1 MKETI
6 ITNIIP
12 KTHRYI
18 LFGLFFTFFLGFFT
32 FIALLEGI
40 NCDRLSF
47 NGLKIEKL
55 YLKWENGLLIRASK
69 VDLSAFKR
77 DNLPLTL
84 KPLGKLPPL
93 IRHTQRWV
101 KQIDID
107 TIQYESIRLS
117 LHYRENSLGKITLYD
132 ENGSYNGTF
141 SLNENLFK
149 LSLPHARLNG
159 ALISGNLTVELPQ
172 QRLHTNISL
181 NLPQTP
187 PLIIKASGDTD
198 SLMFALHTDEPL
210 RSVQPIIDFLDVDPE
225 VQPWITHYAKASLIT
240 LERFEGKF
248 HYDKPEELIKGLQA
262 KATIFNGEYTF
273 AQGFEPIKSPR
284 IDLYYRVGKLHIL
297 PKSGTFYALPTENSS
312 VILDFTTPHTMLDAQ
327 IRTAH
332 AKLNVP
338 ITNLLNFYDIHLPI
352 QQSSGECDVDLNLSI
367 NLHSLDTVVKG
378 IFRPTASE
386 LLLDQIPL
394 KTQGGVVNVNRNK
407 VTFDNF
413 TAHYGEDVAHARVK
427 GEYDASSEEG
437 SVSIDAYDIVPL
449 GNKKQLSLWDS
460 REPLRVKYIIA
471 PKGDSLSIMPSR
483 WNVLGEK
490 LDIEAFR
497 APFDYRNATSSLQ
510 SVPFSLSNTIHGKI
524 NGYFNGSKK
533 QTDIQ
538 IELNDFKLGEIQ
550 LTHAPFNIDI
560 HYDHNHSTLRSSH
573 ASAWSIHQLPL
584 LLSPFHASMDGNE
597 IAFEQIEAVLGDLLK
612 GKFTGHLS
620 LDTLKGSIRIN
631 DMIPLSPKI
640 SPLVDA
646 QESLQLSL
654 DASGEEIVL
663 DSDALKAHFS
673 TIPNG
678 WKITL
683 DDIALLSMRSP
694 ILRQYHVEK
703 GNLNLFYTP
712 ENSQYTFN
720 GTIEYPYSLMMI
732 NNKAVSKYHFS
743 GLYQDGRTSIRVND
757 RLIINRRDD
766 QIDVQAKNIGIN
778 VPQLFSFLIANQPNQ
793 ESSSK
798 GDSQTPPIRI
808 HTSNTYLYLMKGRK
822 IVADRMEA
830 TLNNDDLDASLYHMG
845 GSAALKIRNGL
856 FYIDGNGFN
865 DKFMEH
871 LFALSDFSGGKFS
884 FQAKGEADAFE
895 GVMRVENTIL
905 KDYKVLNNVLAFVN
919 TVPSLATFSL
929 PSYNRQGL
937 PVKEGYAH
945 FAYNKGIVNVDNF
958 TLNSPEMNILG
969 EGRAD
974 LNAQILNG
982 TLTLKTDLGSVLG
995 KVPMVGYILFG
1006 ENGSLSTTLTL
1017 SGKLDDPKVET
1028 AIAKEIATAP
1038 FNILKRTVVYP
1049 FLWMMD
1055 DKKKK

>member
-654 DASGEEIVL
+654 DASGEEIIL

-732 NNKAVSKYHFS
+732 NDKAVSKYHFS

-1006 ENGSLSTTLTL
+1006 EDGSLSTTLTL

>member
-1 MKETI
+1 M
-6 ITNIIP
+6 
-12 KTHRYI
+12 
-18 LFGLFFTFFLGFFT
+18 
-32 FIALLEGI
+32 LEGI

-654 DASGEEIVL
+654 DASGEEIIL

-732 NNKAVSKYHFS
+732 NDKAVSKYHFS

-1006 ENGSLSTTLTL
+1006 EDGSLSTTLTL

>member
-778 VPQLFSFLIANQPNQ
+778 VPQLFYFLIVHLANIILCVFLYSLKHAKPLPLLLEMQF
-793 ESSSK
+793 SSLV
-798 GDSQTPPIRI
+798 I
-808 HTSNTYLYLMKGRK
+808 
-822 IVADRMEA
+822 
-830 TLNNDDLDASLYHMG
+830 NNYSSM
-845 GSAALKIRNGL
+845 
-856 FYIDGNGFN
+856 
-865 DKFMEH
+865 
-871 LFALSDFSGGKFS
+871 
-884 FQAKGEADAFE
+884 
-895 GVMRVENTIL
+895 
-905 KDYKVLNNVLAFVN
+905 
-919 TVPSLATFSL
+919 
-929 PSYNRQGL
+929 
-937 PVKEGYAH
+937 
-945 FAYNKGIVNVDNF
+945 
-958 TLNSPEMNILG
+958 
-969 EGRAD
+969 
-974 LNAQILNG
+974 
-982 TLTLKTDLGSVLG
+982 
-995 KVPMVGYILFG
+995 
-1006 ENGSLSTTLTL
+1006 
-1017 SGKLDDPKVET
+1017 
-1028 AIAKEIATAP
+1028 
-1038 FNILKRTVVYP
+1038 
-1049 FLWMMD
+1049 
-1055 DKKKK
+1055 

>member
-1 MKETI
+1 M
-6 ITNIIP
+6 
-12 KTHRYI
+12 
-18 LFGLFFTFFLGFFT
+18 
-32 FIALLEGI
+32 LEGI

-778 VPQLFSFLIANQPNQ
+778 VPQLFYFLIANQPNQ
-793 ESSSK
+793 ESSPK

>member
-1 MKETI
+1 M
-6 ITNIIP
+6 
-12 KTHRYI
+12 
-18 LFGLFFTFFLGFFT
+18 
-32 FIALLEGI
+32 LEGI

-654 DASGEEIVL
+654 DASGEEIIL

-732 NNKAVSKYHFS
+732 NDKAVSKYHFS

-778 VPQLFSFLIANQPNQ
+778 VPQLFYFLIANQPNQ
-793 ESSSK
+793 ESSPK

-1006 ENGSLSTTLTL
+1006 EDGSLSTTLTL

>member
-1 MKETI
+1 M
-6 ITNIIP
+6 
-12 KTHRYI
+12 
-18 LFGLFFTFFLGFFT
+18 
-32 FIALLEGI
+32 
-40 NCDRLSF
+40 
-47 NGLKIEKL
+47 
-55 YLKWENGLLIRASK
+55 
-69 VDLSAFKR
+69 
-77 DNLPLTL
+77 
-84 KPLGKLPPL
+84 
-93 IRHTQRWV
+93 
-101 KQIDID
+101 
-107 TIQYESIRLS
+107 
-117 LHYRENSLGKITLYD
+117 
-132 ENGSYNGTF
+132 
-141 SLNENLFK
+141 
-149 LSLPHARLNG
+149 
-159 ALISGNLTVELPQ
+159 
-172 QRLHTNISL
+172 
-181 NLPQTP
+181 
-187 PLIIKASGDTD
+187 
-198 SLMFALHTDEPL
+198 
-210 RSVQPIIDFLDVDPE
+210 
-225 VQPWITHYAKASLIT
+225 
-240 LERFEGKF
+240 
-248 HYDKPEELIKGLQA
+248 
-262 KATIFNGEYTF
+262 
-273 AQGFEPIKSPR
+273 
-284 IDLYYRVGKLHIL
+284 
-297 PKSGTFYALPTENSS
+297 
-312 VILDFTTPHTMLDAQ
+312 
-327 IRTAH
+327 
-332 AKLNVP
+332 
-338 ITNLLNFYDIHLPI
+338 
-352 QQSSGECDVDLNLSI
+352 
-367 NLHSLDTVVKG
+367 
-378 IFRPTASE
+378 
-386 LLLDQIPL
+386 
-394 KTQGGVVNVNRNK
+394 
-407 VTFDNF
+407 
-413 TAHYGEDVAHARVK
+413 
-427 GEYDASSEEG
+427 
-437 SVSIDAYDIVPL
+437 
-449 GNKKQLSLWDS
+449 
-460 REPLRVKYIIA
+460 
-471 PKGDSLSIMPSR
+471 
-483 WNVLGEK
+483 
-490 LDIEAFR
+490 
-497 APFDYRNATSSLQ
+497 
-510 SVPFSLSNTIHGKI
+510 
-524 NGYFNGSKK
+524 
-533 QTDIQ
+533 
-538 IELNDFKLGEIQ
+538 GEIQ

-560 HYDHNHSTLRSSH
+560 HYDNNHSTLRSSH

-654 DASGEEIVL
+654 DASGEEIIL

-732 NNKAVSKYHFS
+732 NDKAVSKYHFS

-1006 ENGSLSTTLTL
+1006 EDGSLSTTLTL

>member
-1 MKETI
+1 M
-6 ITNIIP
+6 
-12 KTHRYI
+12 
-18 LFGLFFTFFLGFFT
+18 
-32 FIALLEGI
+32 LEGI

-732 NNKAVSKYHFS
+732 NDKAVSKYHFS

-1006 ENGSLSTTLTL
+1006 EDGSLSTTLTL

>member
-1 MKETI
+1 M
-6 ITNIIP
+6 
-12 KTHRYI
+12 
-18 LFGLFFTFFLGFFT
+18 
-32 FIALLEGI
+32 LEGI

>member
-1 MKETI
+1 M
-6 ITNIIP
+6 
-12 KTHRYI
+12 
-18 LFGLFFTFFLGFFT
+18 
-32 FIALLEGI
+32 LEGI
-40 NCDRLSF
+40 NIDRLSF

-55 YLKWENGLLIRASK
+55 YLKWENALLIRAAK
-69 VDLSAFKR
+69 VDLSAFKSN
-77 DNLPLTL
+77 NLPLTL
-84 KPLGKLPPL
+84 KPLGKLPPF

-107 TIQYESIRLS
+107 TIQYDTLRLS
-117 LHYRENSLGKITLYD
+117 LHYHENSPGKITLFD
-132 ENGSYNGTF
+132 GNIAYNAFFT
-141 SLNENLFK
+141 LNEKVFN
-149 LSLPHARLNG
+149 LSLPQGRLNG
-159 ALISGNLTVELPQ
+159 ADISGNLTVNLPQ
-172 QRLHTNISL
+172 QRLHTNIRL

-187 PLIIKASGDTD
+187 ALFIKASGDTD
-198 SLMFALHTDEPL
+198 SLMFALHADEPL
-210 RSVQPIIDFLDVDPE
+210 RSVQPIIKFLGVDPE
-225 VQPWITHYAKASLIT
+225 VQPWIIQYAKASLIT

-248 HYDKPEELIKGLQA
+248 HYDKPEELVKAIHA
-262 KATIFNGEYTF
+262 KATVFNAEYTF

-284 IDLYYRVGKLHIL
+284 IDLYYSDGKLHIL

-312 VILDFTTPHTMLDAQ
+312 VILDFTAPHTILNAQ

-332 AKLNVP
+332 AQLNIP

-352 QQSSGECDVDLNLSI
+352 RQSSGECDVDLNLSI
-367 NLHSLDTVVKG
+367 NLHSLDTTAEG
-378 IFRPTASE
+378 IFRPTSSE
-386 LLLDQIPL
+386 ILLDQIPL
-394 KTQGGVVNVNRNK
+394 KTQGGIVNLNRNK
-407 VTFDNF
+407 VTFDHF

-437 SVSIDAYDIVPL
+437 SVSIDVYDVTPL
-449 GNKKQLSLWDS
+449 ANKKQLSLWTS
-460 REPLRVKYIIA
+460 NEPLRVKYIIA
-471 PKGDSLSIMPSR
+471 PKGDSLNIMPSR

-497 APFDYRNATSSLQ
+497 APFDYRNATSSLK
-510 SVPFSLSNTIHGKI
+510 SVPFSLSDTIHGKI
-524 NGYFNGSKK
+524 NGYFDGSKK

-538 IELNDFKLGEIQ
+538 IELNDFQFGEIQ

-573 ASAWSIHQLPL
+573 ASAWTIHQLPL
-584 LLSPFHASMDGNE
+584 LISPFNANMDGDE

-612 GKFTGHLS
+612 GKFNGHLS
-620 LDTLKGSIRIN
+620 LATLKGSIRIN

-640 SPLVDA
+640 SPLIDA
-646 QESLQLSL
+646 QETLQLSL
-654 DASGEEIVL
+654 DTSGEEIVL

-694 ILRQYHVEK
+694 ILRQYHIEK
-703 GNLNLFYTP
+703 GNLNLFYAP
-712 ENSQYTFN
+712 ETSQYTFN
-720 GTIEYPYSLMMI
+720 GTIEYPYALMMI
-732 NNKAVSKYHFS
+732 NDKAVSKYHFS
-743 GLYQDGRTSIRVND
+743 GLYQEGRTNIRVND

-778 VPQLFSFLIANQPNQ
+778 VPQLFYFLIANQPNK
-793 ESSSK
+793 ESSPKAGSE
-798 GDSQTPPIRI
+798 SSPIRI

-830 TLNNDDLDASLYHMG
+830 TLSNDDMDASLYHMG

-884 FQAKGEADAFE
+884 FQAKGEADSFE

-929 PSYNRQGL
+929 PNYNRQGL

-945 FAYNKGIVNVDNF
+945 FAYNKGVVNVDNF

-974 LNAQILNG
+974 LDAQTLNG
-982 TLTLKTDLGSVLG
+982 ILTLKTDLGSVLG

-1006 ENGSLSTTLTL
+1006 EDGSLSTTLTL

-1038 FNILKRTVVYP
+1038 FNILKRTVAYP